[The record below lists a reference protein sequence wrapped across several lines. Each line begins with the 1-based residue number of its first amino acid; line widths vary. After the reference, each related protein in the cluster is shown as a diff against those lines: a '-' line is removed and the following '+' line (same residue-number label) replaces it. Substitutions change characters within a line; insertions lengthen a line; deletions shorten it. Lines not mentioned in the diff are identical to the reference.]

1 VRAEPRRRQRGSI
14 TVEFALV
21 FPVLVAV
28 LFGMIDVGRFI
39 ATRTMLATAAAAS
52 ARAACLSTT
61 TSGNFTTALAT
72 AATDAA
78 PMLSGLTAAPT
89 CAAACSFPLTTG
101 SVVRVRVT
109 YTFVAVF
116 YGSFSRSLT
125 NDSLITC

>member
-1 VRAEPRRRQRGSI
+1 M
-14 TVEFALV
+14 
-21 FPVLVAV
+21 FPVLVAI

-52 ARAACLSTT
+52 ARTACLSDVTGANSTT
-61 TSGNFTTALAT
+61 RLTT

-89 CAAACSFPLTTG
+89 CTAACSFPLATG
-101 SVVRVRVT
+101 AVVRVRVT
-109 YTFVAVF
+109 YVFFAVF
-116 YGSFSRSLT
+116 YRSFSRTLT